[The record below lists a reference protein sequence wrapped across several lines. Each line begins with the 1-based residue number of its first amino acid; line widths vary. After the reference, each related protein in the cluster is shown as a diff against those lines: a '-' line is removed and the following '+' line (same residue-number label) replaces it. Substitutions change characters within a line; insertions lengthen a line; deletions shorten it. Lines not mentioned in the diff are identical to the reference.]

1 MFYASE
7 KKHRIKTVGRK
18 EAELVKDSLNTQKCT
33 VKNKQPK
40 AELNSYFL
48 KATALREENA
58 FKEAAA
64 NYLNAILI
72 DRNDADSYYGLGVC
86 YKHLENYPKAIK
98 YLDKA
103 SELKEDFYEAF
114 FELGVCH
121 LLEGIPCGAIKNF
134 IRAIQI
140 KPDNPDA
147 ILQLG
152 ISHEIC
158 EEHDLALMIYQ
169 KLIENSPKFIKAYD
183 HKSSLLMK
191 LDRYKEACTILN
203 EIIKINPDYYRAYVG
218 IGICFDKLG
227 KRADAQRYYRKF
239 LERKPFSHQ
248 AQFVKTRLNKIK
260 NIRNTN
266 NTLKI
271 V

>member
-1 MFYASE
+1 MATESTNVKLF
-7 KKHRIKTVGRK
+7 T
-18 EAELVKDSLNTQKCT
+18 AEETLNKSTTAKF
-33 VKNKQPK
+33 
-40 AELNSYFL
+40 NSYFY
-48 KATALREENA
+48 KAAALMRENA

-72 DRNDADSYYGLGVC
+72 DRNDADSYYGLGIC
-86 YKHLENYPKAIK
+86 YKHMKNYAKAIK

-103 SELKEDFYEAF
+103 SELKEDYYEAF
-114 FELGVCH
+114 FELGICH

-140 KPDNPDA
+140 NPDNPDA

-152 ISHEIC
+152 VSHELC
-158 EEHDLALMIYQ
+158 EEQDLALMIYQ

-191 LDRYKEACTILN
+191 LDRYREASAVLFEIL
-203 EIIKINPDYYRAYVG
+203 KINPDYYRAYAG

-239 LERKPFSHQ
+239 LVMKPFSHQ
-248 AQFVKTRLNKIK
+248 AQFVKTRLNKLKSLKSSK
-260 NIRNTN
+260 NS
-266 NTLKI
+266 LKI